1 LGFFSWW
8 WASVTGPI
16 TKELWT
22 GLPVR
27 YHIELRL
34 GSDKI
39 MYSSNLWPQRSYW
52 T

>member
-1 LGFFSWW
+1 M
-8 WASVTGPI
+8 TGPI

-22 GLPVR
+22 RLPVR

-39 MYSSNLWPQRSYW
+39 MYSINLWPQRSYW